1 MASSLQPEEPTGHG
15 LGSGPSPI
23 AVEHLDAAVVEV
35 EMSDKLDAAKREE
48 DKVTI
53 SGDAVKI
60 IVNDDSGVLGGVCED
75 AGDEFID
82 PSGF

>member
-1 MASSLQPEEPTGHG
+1 MA
-15 LGSGPSPI
+15 
-23 AVEHLDAAVVEV
+23 DK
-35 EMSDKLDAAKREE
+35 SDSAKCEE

-60 IVNDDSGVLGGVCED
+60 IVDDDSGVLGGVCED